1 MSFIEREIRDLQGE
15 LHGLM
20 GAIMGL
26 RKSCGPYLG
35 VALNVVLT
43 NELPLD
49 LAAEQVKSY
58 FDDYVNNPW
67 GICINNISDFQFV
80 LDVVNRNKSYGTFVY
95 TNAGVTIALCDYG
108 IEKVWGEEN
117 VIGMK
122 IKYDGIGICA
132 EGKLFSYSKVLD
144 IGTVTQNID
153 KLFNFAYKRKLL
165 LTRWKRRKDY
175 LQNKKLHDW
184 LRLKKRIKL
193 VHREKMRRWKR

>member
-1 MSFIEREIRDLQGE
+1 M
-15 LHGLM
+15 
-20 GAIMGL
+20 
-26 RKSCGPYLG
+26 GPYLG
-35 VALNVVLT
+35 VALNVGLT

-153 KLFNFAYKRKLL
+153 KLFNFTYKRKLL

-193 VHREKMRRWKR
+193 VHREKMRRWKG